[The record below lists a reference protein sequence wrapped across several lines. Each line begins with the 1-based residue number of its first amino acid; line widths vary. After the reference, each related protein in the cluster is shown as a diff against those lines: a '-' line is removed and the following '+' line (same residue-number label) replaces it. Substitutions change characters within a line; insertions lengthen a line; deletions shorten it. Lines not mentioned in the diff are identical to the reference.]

1 MTIFK
6 TKHQYYLQLED
17 DIRSALTTTGP
28 YFDKLMKRYTLA
40 KTSVC
45 IILVVLVFFLVG

>member
-28 YFDKLMKRYTLA
+28 YFDKLMKRYTLNLL
-40 KTSVC
+40 KQ
-45 IILVVLVFFLVG
+45 VFVSFL